1 MAVEPTES
9 FQYVSEIIGIFQTLA
24 GAGIAFGATYFTT
37 KYTKDR
43 ESLLALSARER
54 ERIER
59 IYYLLVLV
67 RKDVIEDSQ
76 QCINHINFK
85 TKYQVRDVRDFPPL
99 LELEMLV
106 ELYFPVLD
114 KYLTALKSSV
124 ENFTNKKIAFLSNS
138 YESAPEPL
146 KQKDSEKIVELTMKF
161 NETHK
166 QFQAKLKEL
175 AKV

>member
-1 MAVEPTES
+1 MAVESTES
-9 FQYVSEIIGIFQTLA
+9 FQYMSEMMGVLQTLA
-24 GAGIAFGATYFTT
+24 GAGIAFGAAYFTT

-67 RKDVIEDSQ
+67 RKDVLEDSQ
-76 QCINHINFK
+76 QCISHINFN

-114 KYLTALKSSV
+114 EYLTALKSSV
-124 ENFTNKKIAFLSNS
+124 ANFTNKKIGFLSNS
-138 YESAPEPL
+138 YESALEPL
-146 KQKDSEKIVELTMKF
+146 KKKDSGEIVRLTMKF
-161 NETHK
+161 SETHK

>member
-1 MAVEPTES
+1 MPVESTES
-9 FQYVSEIIGIFQTLA
+9 FQYMSEIMGIFQTLA
-24 GAGIAFGATYFTT
+24 GAGIAFGATYFST

-76 QCINHINFK
+76 QCISHINFN
-85 TKYQVRDVRDFPPL
+85 TKYQTRDARDFPPL

-114 KYLTALKSSV
+114 EYLTALKSSV
-124 ENFTNKKIAFLSNS
+124 ANFTNKKIDFLSNS
-138 YESAPEPL
+138 YESASKPL
-146 KQKDSEKIVELTMKF
+146 KQKDSEEIVGLTMKF
-161 NETHK
+161 SKVLE
-166 QFQAKLKEL
+166 QFQAKLKGL

>member
-76 QCINHINFK
+76 QCISHINFK

-106 ELYFPVLD
+106 ELYFPILD

-124 ENFTNKKIAFLSNS
+124 ENFTNKKIAFLSSS
-138 YESAPEPL
+138 YGSAPDPL
-146 KQKDSEKIVELTMKF
+146 KQKDSGEIVELTMKF

>member
-1 MAVEPTES
+1 MAVESTES
-9 FQYVSEIIGIFQTLA
+9 FQYMSEIMGVFQTLA
-24 GAGIAFGATYFTT
+24 GAGIAFGAAYFNT

-67 RKDVIEDSQ
+67 RKDVLEDSQ
-76 QCINHINFK
+76 QCISHIHSN

-106 ELYFPVLD
+106 DLYIPALNEHLTELR
-114 KYLTALKSSV
+114 SSV
-124 ENFTNKKIAFLSNS
+124 ANFTNKKMDFLSNS
-138 YESAPEPL
+138 YESAPKPL
-146 KQKDSEKIVELTMKF
+146 KLKDSGEIVGLTMKF
-161 NETHK
+161 SKTHE